1 MPAEKP
7 DLGATTMLFSP
18 DSSYQLGDPQMPKS
32 SVFTRAIAAAMAFAL
47 PAVLLAAPAEAHTFG
62 AWGAG
67 FPQGFMHPLLGLD
80 HELAM
85 VGVGFWAG
93 QLGGRARWLVPLAFV
108 AAMTLGG
115 LLGLAGIMLPG
126 VELGIGASILLI
138 GLLVALRSRLPISI
152 SMGSV
157 AGFAIFHGMAHGA
170 EAPEA
175 ASPLLYCLGF
185 ILATALL
192 HMAGIGLAAG
202 LEQARR
208 HRLAPRHSDRLAG
221 AATGLLGLGLML
233 NLWSA

>member
-1 MPAEKP
+1 
-7 DLGATTMLFSP
+7 
-18 DSSYQLGDPQMPKS
+18 MPKS
-32 SVFTRAIAAAMAFAL
+32 SIFSHAVAATAAVAL
-47 PAVLLAAPAEAHTFG
+47 SVLLLAAPAEAHTFG

-85 VGVGFWAG
+85 VGVPFWAG
-93 QLGGRARWLVPLAFV
+93 QIGGRARWLVPLAFV
-108 AAMTLGG
+108 AAMMLGG

-126 VELGIGASILLI
+126 IELGIGASILLLGMLI
-138 GLLVALRSRLPISI
+138 ALRSRLPLSV

-157 AGFAIFHGMAHGA
+157 AAFAIFHGMAHGA

-175 ASPLLYCLGF
+175 AAPLLYCLGF

-192 HMAGIGLAAG
+192 HAAGVGLATG

-208 HRLAPRHSDRLAG
+208 LRLAPRQSDRLIG
-221 AATGLLGLGLML
+221 MITGLFGLGLL
-233 NLWSA
+233 LDLWTA

>member
-1 MPAEKP
+1 
-7 DLGATTMLFSP
+7 
-18 DSSYQLGDPQMPKS
+18 MPKS
-32 SVFTRAIAAAMAFAL
+32 SIFSHAVAATTAL
-47 PAVLLAAPAEAHTFG
+47 ALSVLLLAAPAEAHTFG

-67 FPQGFMHPLLGLD
+67 FPQGLMHPLLGLD

-93 QLGGRARWLVPLAFV
+93 QIGDRARWLVPLAFV
-108 AAMTLGG
+108 AAMMLGG
-115 LLGLAGIMLPG
+115 LLGLAGIMLSG
-126 VELGIGASILLI
+126 IELGIGASILLLGMLI
-138 GLLVALRSRLPISI
+138 ALRSRLPLSV

-175 ASPLLYCLGF
+175 AAPLLYCLGF

-192 HMAGIGLAAG
+192 HVAGVGLATG

-208 HRLAPRHSDRLAG
+208 LRLAPCQSDRLIG
-221 AATGLLGLGLML
+221 MITGLLGLGLL
-233 NLWSA
+233 LDLWTA

>member
-1 MPAEKP
+1 
-7 DLGATTMLFSP
+7 
-18 DSSYQLGDPQMPKS
+18 MPKPS
-32 SVFTRAIAAAMAFAL
+32 ILSHAIAATAAIAL
-47 PAVLLAAPAEAHTFG
+47 PVLLLAAPAEAHSFG

-93 QLGGRARWLVPLAFV
+93 QIGGRARWLVPLAFV
-108 AAMTLGG
+108 AAMMLGG

-126 VELGIGASILLI
+126 IELGIGASILLLGTLI
-138 GLLVALRSRLPISI
+138 ALRSRLPLSV

-175 ASPLLYCLGF
+175 AAPLLYCLGF
-185 ILATALL
+185 ILATTLL
-192 HMAGIGLAAG
+192 HTAGIGLATG

-208 HRLAPRHSDRLAG
+208 LRLAPRQSDRLIGMTA
-221 AATGLLGLGLML
+221 GLLGLGLL
-233 NLWSA
+233 LDLWTA